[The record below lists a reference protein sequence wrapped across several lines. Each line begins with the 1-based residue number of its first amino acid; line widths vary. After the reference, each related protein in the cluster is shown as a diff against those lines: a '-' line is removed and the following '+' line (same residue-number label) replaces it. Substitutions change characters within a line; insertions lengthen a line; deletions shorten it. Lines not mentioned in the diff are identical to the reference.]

1 MADEITTALSRITD
15 QQIIDGLRCT
25 RNPNAPDGA
34 DCENCPWISVH
45 EYDVDEWTACDVW
58 RLQSAAADRLEAL
71 SKGLHGLM
79 AQLKKEQQRT
89 VTAEPEQVYIGRRL
103 GHAQ

>member
-1 MADEITTALSRITD
+1 MADEIMNTLSGITD

-34 DCENCPWISVH
+34 DCEACPWISVH
-45 EYDVDEWTACDVW
+45 EYDGDEWTTCDVW

-71 SKGLHGLM
+71 SKGLHGIM
-79 AQLKKEQQRT
+79 AQIKKSRKGG
-89 VTAEPEQVYIGRRL
+89 EPDGKTD
-103 GHAQ
+103 